1 MSADDTP
8 EGERGEHS
16 VDTDDTV
23 GDDEERIDSG
33 EGEERIDS
41 GEGEELVGT
50 DVRERLGEGAGKAV
64 DQFDEGLIDLLAWM
78 LETETRARIYIN
90 LRKEPNQTS
99 DEIAEGTGLYPS
111 TVREALASLHE
122 DTIVI
127 RDKRQ
132 NAGAGNNPYEYSAIP
147 PSELVSEVVDDIQE
161 HLNAVFNLDNYM
173 DRDESG
179 DDTSEDTEPVT
190 ITVTEQ
196 TEAASPDESA
206 IADEKEQA
214 DSETGDEP
222 EDSDQFEQLDTGDDE
237 ETDS

>member
-8 EGERGEHS
+8 EGERGEQS

-23 GDDEERIDSG
+23 G

-41 GEGEELVGT
+41 GESEELVGS

-111 TVREALASLHE
+111 TVREALASLHD

-147 PSELVSEVVDDIQE
+147 PSDLVSEVVDDIQE

-173 DRDESG
+173 DRDELEDVS
-179 DDTSEDTEPVT
+179 SEDTEPVT

-196 TEAASPDESA
+196 TDTESPEESA
-206 IADEKEQA
+206 TEDGKEPADRDNEI
-214 DSETGDEP
+214 SDEP
-222 EDSDQFEQLDTGDDE
+222 EDSDQFDRLDSGDDE